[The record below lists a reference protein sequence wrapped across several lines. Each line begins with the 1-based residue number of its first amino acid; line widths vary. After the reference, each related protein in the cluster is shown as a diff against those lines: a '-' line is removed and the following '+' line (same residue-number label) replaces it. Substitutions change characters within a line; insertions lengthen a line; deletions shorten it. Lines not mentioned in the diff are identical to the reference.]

1 MKREIKTVF
10 KNRYNFQREKYSI
23 CNKINLLGLKKRLGI
38 WQKISVNLRTWQQKL
53 SKLKKRGKM
62 AEKKNKVQ
70 NTYWENIESSAI

>member
-38 WQKISVNLRTWQQKL
+38 W
-53 SKLKKRGKM
+53 
-62 AEKKNKVQ
+62 
-70 NTYWENIESSAI
+70 